1 MKKGG
6 CGCGGIS
13 SSSATPSRAGV
24 EPATLR
30 KSKTLSPTE
39 SRSPVETAS
48 ELAARMTTWRA
59 YAENPNHNPCA
70 ARTPGKRWKGTLDE
84 KICDVGDMV
93 LFNAL
98 LGASGEASA
107 IDAVRRSQDNS
118 GRWWRS
124 PMHVDESGNPT
135 NYPGSRYSFSK
146 DHTLGVLLY
155 FVTTPDREMARG
167 QAKAWLHYMRK
178 QGRIWDKLRIGPDI
192 PEPIGYKIAKSLA
205 KCVDGLQADGC
216 AVRETITT
224 VKEVWEKVRD
234 CVLNPGDCWAKVRK
248 EVQEDIDREI
258 GYWTHNVCP
267 EASLATCTIS
277 PGLWFLFHR
286 VWRDHL
292 GLAPSAS
299 MRFADTMFS
308 DSSYDEFVAW
318 EAGGEH
324 GTPHLAAVNGMIRA
338 ILGKPASHTITTVYQ
353 LNSENPFYQYLM
365 HKYVNNN
372 LHPTEQIRSH
382 LLAISPSNV
391 EEYDKTEGGRSFK
404 WFRNEDGADNSGS
417 QWAWERDNVREA
429 VRDTMGWDCIFI
441 GNLLVREFQVE
452 LDYYV
457 HNVLPDLLRDRK
469 RVLNEALSRLAESC
483 GAVQRVEAGLDEFVE
498 KSVAVIT
505 HPDVT
510 FAELEHLNRSVLERH
525 GSTCPLSL
533 QRLYD
538 DHSAA
543 RAGYESL
550 LRLKEE
556 SRRKY
561 QDAERLAEFGELWGP
576 QMTPYADTENLLRD
590 VRERLEGKTACLKL
604 VQLLVAIPL
613 RIEQE
618 KISGTNQSLRE
629 VEDQIVAD
637 LKAVAKDLEYDRIKT
652 ELNWVSFQL
661 AAPLRQNRIRRRYNR
676 GTETAE
682 ELGEQFQ
689 VAFGRITSGASLLT
703 ADDLTDLRHDAVQ
716 LIESEQR
723 EWDGFVA
730 EFGLKQII
738 AGRLEVLN
746 ARARRHFEQ
755 VQGYPQGHQ
764 RALYFQWRLRA
775 EEAGYRPTQECRNAG
790 TNAYQQLSCWQ
801 FRGPADLAPRDEW
814 VLFDLVLDGI
824 EQLITDFAS
833 VGRPT
838 DLERAAVPESA
849 QLPATGILFD
859 VQAEG
864 TCSERVQTPDGV
876 RFRGCRIPSR
886 MEFRAAA
893 VSASGGN
900 AVVESLTFFNRLVI
914 LANGES
920 LAPASVTVKLDGRR
934 IADQALQVGGRV
946 DVDLPVPYAGA
957 MVELAGTELN
967 EWNVFKPGT
976 KVEVQINYVYPDVRA
991 LKAYGSVLGKYT
1003 KFVAR
1008 VHRDLAP
1015 GAEQTEVI
1023 ASLDEGVE
1031 LLALLLDR
1039 DDLDS
1044 ITRRQIETARTR
1056 MAEGKSSI
1064 TQACSTGGPEL
1075 CSAQIRTV
1083 RESLSANIEA
1093 AANELSS
1100 LREFLSAEIQRL
1112 TGIADDIQRQLQA
1125 ILDDLA
1131 PPESIRGVRPFLV
1144 WIPRN
1149 SKLELTSDEQ
1159 SRFIRG
1165 EMITL
1170 TFEGFDSAFRSPS
1183 YWGANNG
1190 WAYIGDVSAQGG
1202 KVEWS
1207 NLVCGEKRYLGIH
1220 GDFGSQGRPSGPLFS
1235 NERCVPEEKNCM
1247 RFGFQRKIL
1256 VASRLREFQSANR
1269 PLVIRANVEYSG
1281 RPGHSRWVP
1290 GLLER
1295 NRLGIAHGMRLYFW
1309 GGGSNGFESARRQEE
1324 YFDNTSW
1331 RANEFSIDAN
1341 INNWSQYFVGGDDQS
1356 GGLVLV
1362 IDINCREIQ
1371 INRIQWQLLTP
1382 F

>member
-1 MKKGG
+1 M
-6 CGCGGIS
+6 
-13 SSSATPSRAGV
+13 A
-24 EPATLR
+24 
-30 KSKTLSPTE
+30 
-39 SRSPVETAS
+39 
-48 ELAARMTTWRA
+48 MWRA

-267 EASLATCTIS
+267 EASLSTCTVS

-391 EEYDKTEGGRSFK
+391 EEYDKNEGGRTFK

-457 HNVLPDLLRDRK
+457 QNVLPDLLRDRK
-469 RVLNEALSRLAESC
+469 RVLNEALSRLAESY
-483 GAVQRVEAGLDEFVE
+483 GALERVEAGLNEFVE
-498 KSVAVIT
+498 KAVAVIT

-510 FAELEHLNRSVLERH
+510 FAELEQLNESVLEWHR
-525 GSTCPLSL
+525 STCLLSL
-533 QRLYD
+533 RRLYD

-543 RAGYESL
+543 RLAYESL
-550 LRLKEE
+550 LRLREE
-556 SRRKY
+556 SRRKF
-561 QDAERLAEFGELWGP
+561 QDAERLAEYGELWGP
-576 QMTPYADTENLLRD
+576 QMAPYVDTESFLREG
-590 VRERLEGKTACLKL
+590 RERLEGKTACLKL
-604 VQLLVAIPL
+604 VKLLAAIPL
-613 RIEQE
+613 RMAEE
-618 KISGTNQSLRE
+618 E
-629 VEDQIVAD
+629 VKRTYQGLSEVAVQIAAD
-637 LKAVAKDLEYDRIKT
+637 LKVVAKDLEYDRIKT

-661 AAPLRQNRIRRRYNR
+661 AAPLQQNRIRRRYNR
-676 GTETAE
+676 SAEMAE

-689 VAFGRITSGASLLT
+689 VAFARITSGASLLT
-703 ADDLTDLRHDAVQ
+703 ADDLAELRHDAVQ
-716 LIESEQR
+716 IIEREQR

-730 EFGLKQII
+730 EFGVKQII
-738 AGRLEVLN
+738 AGRLQVLN
-746 ARARRHFEQ
+746 SRAARQFEQ
-755 VQGYPQGHQ
+755 VQAYPQGHQ
-764 RALYFQWRLRA
+764 RALYFHWRLRT
-775 EEAGYRPTQECRNAG
+775 EEAGYQPTQECRNAG
-790 TNAYQQLSCWQ
+790 ANAYRQLSCWQ

-814 VLFDLVLDGI
+814 ILFDVALDGV
-824 EQLITDFAS
+824 EQLINDFSS
-833 VGRPT
+833 VGRPI
-838 DLERAAVPESA
+838 DRERASVPESA
-849 QLPATGILFD
+849 QLPATGVLFD
-859 VQAEG
+859 VQAED
-864 TCSERVQTPDGV
+864 TCSERIQTPNGV

-886 MEFRAAA
+886 MQFRAAP

-900 AVVESLTFFNRLVI
+900 AVIESFTYFNRLVI

-920 LAPASVTVKLDGRR
+920 LDPASVTVKLDSRR
-934 IADQALQVGGRV
+934 IADQALQVGGRI

-957 MVELAGTELN
+957 VVELVGTELN
-967 EWNVFKPGT
+967 EWSVFKPGT
-976 KVEVQINYVYPDVRA
+976 KVEVQVNYVYPDVRA

-1003 KFVAR
+1003 KFMAR
-1008 VHRDLAP
+1008 VHRELAP
-1015 GAEQTEVI
+1015 GAEQSEVI
-1023 ASLDEGVE
+1023 ASLDEGME
-1031 LLALLLDR
+1031 LLSLLLDR
-1039 DDLDS
+1039 GDLDP
-1044 ITRRQIETARTR
+1044 ITRRQIETARDR
-1056 MAEGKSSI
+1056 MSAGKSSI
-1064 TQACSTGGPEL
+1064 SQVCSTGGPEL
-1075 CSAQIRTV
+1075 CTAQIRIV
-1083 RESLSANIEA
+1083 RESLAANIEA
-1093 AANELSS
+1093 STFDLSS
-1100 LREFLSAEIQRL
+1100 LREFIRAEIQRL
-1112 TGIADDIQRQLQA
+1112 TGVAEVIQRQLEV
-1125 ILDDLA
+1125 LLNELSE
-1131 PPESIRGVRPFLV
+1131 PESIRGIQPFLIWV
-1144 WIPRN
+1144 PKHKSARERASTLEEQFVRGVEVVYTGADLDDQLRNAQPDPSGDTEVRIADPTTGATVTQWIFSNMTYVGLVSGSPRFRITN
-1149 SKLELTSDEQ
+1149 ASGGRSCQMWIRHRIANEALVQRIRAAGQTLLIRLSARGGAVPHHLT
-1159 SRFIRG
+1159 
-1165 EMITL
+1165 
-1170 TFEGFDSAFRSPS
+1170 
-1183 YWGANNG
+1183 N
-1190 WAYIGDVSAQGG
+1190 
-1202 KVEWS
+1202 
-1207 NLVCGEKRYLGIH
+1207 IH
-1220 GDFGSQGRPSGPLFS
+1220 GEHVSFNFGSFLRLYSGGGPTTYSRYRKTVRESFTRPDQSWFDYSIANPIDLAPDT
-1235 NERCVPEEKNCM
+1235 PE
-1247 RFGFQRKIL
+1247 
-1256 VASRLREFQSANR
+1256 
-1269 PLVIRANVEYSG
+1269 VIDLNVELQLSG
-1281 RPGHSRWVP
+1281 DEIHT
-1290 GLLER
+1290 
-1295 NRLGIAHGMRLYFW
+1295 H
-1309 GGGSNGFESARRQEE
+1309 
-1324 YFDNTSW
+1324 
-1331 RANEFSIDAN
+1331 N
-1341 INNWSQYFVGGDDQS
+1341 I
-1356 GGLVLV
+1356 
-1362 IDINCREIQ
+1362 R
-1371 INRIQWQLLTP
+1371 WQLLNP